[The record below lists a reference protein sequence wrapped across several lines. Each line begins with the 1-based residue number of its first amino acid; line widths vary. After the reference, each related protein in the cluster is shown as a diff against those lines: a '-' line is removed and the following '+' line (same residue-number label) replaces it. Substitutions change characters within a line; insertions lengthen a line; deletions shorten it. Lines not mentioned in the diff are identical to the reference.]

1 MPIIYTIDVRRALIV
16 TRCFGHVTL
25 AEVQEHFEELARV
38 WPPVDKLDVLLDLT
52 EQTSL
57 PTLWDLEEVATE
69 IDARIGPRQFGRCAV
84 VTEQGL
90 LSGSMQMWEVL
101 VGRFFDAIEIFR
113 TPSAALAWLVPR
125 PKRKASR
132 TLTTQ

>member
-38 WPPVDKLDVLLDLT
+38 WPAVDKLDVLLDLT

-57 PTLWDLEEVATE
+57 PTLRDLEEVATE
-69 IDARIGPRQFGRCAV
+69 IDAQIGRRSLRRCH
-84 VTEQGL
+84 
-90 LSGSMQMWEVL
+90 
-101 VGRFFDAIEIFR
+101 R
-113 TPSAALAWLVPR
+113 PR
-125 PKRKASR
+125 PSLRVDANVGSACRSR
-132 TLTTQ
+132 SEEHTSEL